1 MGATAVFDMAAET
14 PPAMKSLANETASIG
29 ISTIFRSI
37 ISEFIFIKKKNYFSS
52 TCVTVT
58 KSLYNSSKS
67 NNYCWFGYNYSIHT
81 HGLIKSKN

>member
-37 ISEFIFIKKKNYFSS
+37 ISEFIFIKKKITFLPLVLLLQKVYIIQVNRIII
-52 TCVTVT
+52 V
-58 KSLYNSSKS
+58 
-67 NNYCWFGYNYSIHT
+67 
-81 HGLIKSKN
+81 GLAIIIRYILTDS